1 MGFSSDIPFAATLI
15 AGLTSATRRQKL
27 AGSGKSSKSKSDFSP
42 GKATSSAE
50 LERALVRLESGVD
63 DDWKAEA
70 TAASPKMTALL
81 MITEKGRR
89 MTNYDCHDFSRCQTN
104 KLHSSPTADWADW
117 HRSGHGAAASAPAS
131 PSYNPQR
138 IGFELLASAFMTAMA
153 WSQGGV
159 VATLAL
165 WSCGAAAFQ
174 FHRRA
179 ITQPIISPTPRLGS
193 HLSSASDSLPTEAE
207 LVQQKSEAYNA
218 LLFHETKSLTGQS
231 SSAQIKSIIESA
243 TASLMPDDDEASK
256 ADYWECSD
264 GALCFQ
270 VPMDPAAGLKRGVIT
285 GPYKASVQIEMDLS
299 ELRGEGAKRKG
310 LRLVE
315 TLQFGD
321 GSLPF
326 ARSVPLDDAFDVDAV
341 DGTYSFHATQQQGDE
356 APAVPLVPSSL
367 VAGAIDPS
375 SVHLVVEHTMSCSD
389 TERARCF
396 FIYTDENRIATR
408 ADDDEEDED
417 FAVLA
422 ARQAKAND
430 MYRLIGVVLSDENKI
445 MPESDDEKERK
456 GQDYVADYISEVL
469 ESPTQ
474 SPASPLDLLEL
485 SQDTQS
491 SEEDKMKRLMS
502 SIENHNERVVSD
514 ALGDSGDNSK
524 MERHSI
530 GMLGLTPGVWLG
542 DAFVREPIPKTLAA
556 RIRSPNSKGFG
567 SSKSSDREEDSFASW
582 SVGVQKV
589 ALQFKWDYFTNIAQK
604 FTYGKVLG
612 TPTSLSCMAN
622 INSEGVVSVNE
633 DRRIRKRGQRRVVWD
648 MDGYVAGLVGSCF
661 FRAPRYVSL
670 SETKGPSSESYLT
683 EFMVFYRDDGKDSK
697 QSSLEFDGEK
707 VQNNYCS
714 RSSRLHSQSDGT
726 LLQGSTA
733 FFSLNRPESE
743 DSSE

>member
-1 MGFSSDIPFAATLI
+1 MA
-15 AGLTSATRRQKL
+15 R
-27 AGSGKSSKSKSDFSP
+27 
-42 GKATSSAE
+42 
-50 LERALVRLESGVD
+50 
-63 DDWKAEA
+63 
-70 TAASPKMTALL
+70 
-81 MITEKGRR
+81 
-89 MTNYDCHDFSRCQTN
+89 SR
-104 KLHSSPTADWADW
+104 
-117 HRSGHGAAASAPAS
+117 
-131 PSYNPQR
+131 
-138 IGFELLASAFMTAMA
+138 
-153 WSQGGV
+153 GV

-165 WSCGAAAFQ
+165 WSCGAAAFSP
-174 FHRRA
+174 RRSCA
-179 ITQPIISPTPRLGS
+179 TCFAGTTSGRRRGPPSQ
-193 HLSSASDSLPTEAE
+193 LSGASDSLPTEAE
-207 LVQQKSEAYNA
+207 LVQQKGEAYTA
-218 LLFHETKSLTGQS
+218 LLYHETKSFAGQR
-231 SSAQIKSIIESA
+231 SAPIKSIIEEA
-243 TASLMPDDDEASK
+243 TASLMPDDDDDSK

-270 VPMDPAAGLKRGVIT
+270 VPMDPAAGLKSGVIT
-285 GPYKASVQIEMDLS
+285 SPYKASVQIEMDLS

-321 GSLPF
+321 ASLPF
-326 ARSVPLDDAFDVDAV
+326 ARSVPLDDAFDVDSV
-341 DGTYSFHATQQQGDE
+341 DGTYSHHATQPQDDE
-356 APAVPLVPSSL
+356 APAVPLVPGSL

-375 SVHLVVEHTMSCSD
+375 SVQLVVEHTMACSD

-408 ADDDEEDED
+408 ADEDEDDEEVENED
-417 FAVLA
+417 FAVSA
-422 ARQAKAND
+422 ARQAKASSAARGQGGD
-430 MYRLIGVVLSDENKI
+430 AMYRLIGVVLSDENKM
-445 MPESDDEKERK
+445 MPESDEEEESK

-474 SPASPLDLLEL
+474 SPSSPLDLLEL
-485 SQDTQS
+485 SQDTKS

-502 SIENHNERVVSD
+502 SIENHNERVLSD

-542 DAFVREPIPKTLAA
+542 DAFVREPIPKKLAA
-556 RIRSPNSKGFG
+556 RILSPNPKGFG

-633 DRRIRKRGQRRVVWD
+633 DRRIRKRGQRRVAWD

-661 FRAPRYVSL
+661 FRAPRYLSL
-670 SETKGPSSESYLT
+670 SESKGTSSESYLT
-683 EFMVFYRDDGKDSK
+683 EFMVFYRDGVEDSK
-697 QSSLEFDGEK
+697 SSSLEFDGDK
-707 VQNNYCS
+707 VQNDYCS
-714 RSSRLHSQSDGT
+714 RSSRLYRQSDGT

-743 DSSE
+743 DGSD